1 MESTIEMDRRND
13 YDQEESTHCP
23 GVNEINATNYGN
35 AHQEKDNLID
45 YKEDPLKILEREK
58 INNSLKSRLPTI
70 KGVIKDSKEQE
81 LSIKIEDLKKVEEQ
95 LC

>member
-23 GVNEINATNYGN
+23 EVNEINTTNYGN

-45 YKEDPLKILEREK
+45 Y
-58 INNSLKSRLPTI
+58 NSTHEI
-70 KGVIKDSKEQE
+70 T
-81 LSIKIEDLKKVEEQ
+81 
-95 LC
+95 

>member
-23 GVNEINATNYGN
+23 EVNEINTTNYGN

-45 YKEDPLKILEREK
+45 YNSTHEITQNLELVSDTWC
-58 INNSLKSRLPTI
+58 I
-70 KGVIKDSKEQE
+70 
-81 LSIKIEDLKKVEEQ
+81 
-95 LC
+95 